1 MKAGYIESGAFGQKM
16 NNGGSGFLMAE
27 RVDLVFFFG
36 VDFARGYVVTEPN
49 ETEFFFAAG
58 ERSFLGLLMI

>member
-1 MKAGYIESGAFGQKM
+1 
-16 NNGGSGFLMAE
+16 MAE
-27 RVDLVFFFG
+27 RVILVFFFG

-58 ERSFLGLLMI
+58 ERSCLGLLMI